1 MLKKVTL
8 NGDTIVFNPA
18 QCQMVNQILNEDL
31 SLKDNDIKQYVFM
44 GGFRSGKSFLY
55 QFITFLLCLKYP
67 GLRVIYV
74 RKTYDQLKD
83 SVIKQFRNDFEKYGQ
98 FSYVESSK
106 EGSRIAKFN
115 NGSSIV
121 FRAFDKDT
129 NILSA
134 EYDLACVCQI
144 EDIQEELYKQLF
156 GRLSGS
162 VMPKAFMMVEG
173 NPKGNWVKRTF
184 YDLKPEEREQKKIF
198 FLNSRLM
205 SQIT

>member
-1 MLKKVTL
+1 MITEIEL
-8 NGDTIVFNPA
+8 NGNIIKFNPA
-18 QCQMVNQILNEDL
+18 QTQMVNQILDDDL
-31 SLKDNDIKQYVFM
+31 SLKDNDIKQYIFM
-44 GGFRSGKSFLY
+44 GGFRSGKSFLF
-55 QFITFLLCLKYP
+55 QFVTFLLCLRYP

-83 SVIKQFRNDFEKYGQ
+83 SVIKQFRDDFEKYGQ
-98 FSYVESSK
+98 FNYVESSK

-144 EDIQEELYKQLF
+144 EDIQEELYKQLL

-162 VMPKAFMMVEG
+162 VMPKAFILAEG
-173 NPKGNWVKRTF
+173 NPKGNWVKPTF
-184 YDLKPEEREQKKIF
+184 YDLTDDERKAKKYF
-198 FLNSRLM
+198 S
-205 SQIT
+205 